1 MFTDKDYLALRTRL
15 ENSLLSGNCL
25 GALFNKDDRSE
36 FRIPWLD
43 ISHGIYE
50 LSTLEYLKQL
60 CAGHEDLELAK
71 IQSWLDQKSEF
82 LVSAMEQSRHATFDT
97 DPYWL

>member
-1 MFTDKDYLALRTRL
+1 MRL

-25 GALFNKDDRSE
+25 GSLFEKDERSE

-43 ISHGIYE
+43 ISHGMYE

-60 CAGHEDLELAK
+60 CAGQDDEELAK
-71 IQSWLDQKSEF
+71 IQSWLERKSEF
-82 LVSAMEQSRHATFDT
+82 LVDAMEQSRLASYKIS
-97 DPYWL
+97 PYWQ